1 MYPYMWLKLSSG
13 NPQLFCLPI
22 VIVNN
27 KLKVI
32 KNVDY
37 LYAGDSKLEI
47 MILTAS
53 AVSCESETIIK
64 YSECWFARLITN
76 VTAEENLPRDK
87 WFSLYCMTNR
97 LQQNWLAAV

>member
-1 MYPYMWLKLSSG
+1 MIKIIFWK
-13 NPQLFCLPI
+13 PQLFCLPI

-64 YSECWFARLITN
+64 YSEC
-76 VTAEENLPRDK
+76 
-87 WFSLYCMTNR
+87 
-97 LQQNWLAAV
+97 

>member
-32 KNVDY
+32 KNIDY
-37 LYAGDSKLEI
+37 TQVI
-47 MILTAS
+47 Q
-53 AVSCESETIIK
+53 
-64 YSECWFARLITN
+64 
-76 VTAEENLPRDK
+76 NLK
-87 WFSLYCMTNR
+87 
-97 LQQNWLAAV
+97 